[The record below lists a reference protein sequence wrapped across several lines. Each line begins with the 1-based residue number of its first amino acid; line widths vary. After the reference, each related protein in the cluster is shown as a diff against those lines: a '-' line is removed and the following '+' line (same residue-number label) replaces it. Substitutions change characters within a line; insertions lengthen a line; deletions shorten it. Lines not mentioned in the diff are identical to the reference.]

1 MQAAKFTNMV
11 SGLLIAVVIPVFN
24 GGTSGRT
31 AKELSYNPGT
41 IPDSLIEGSPAP
53 EGEHFFNP
61 DMITLLNEKAG
72 DLLSPR
78 WAHGDKIARMI
89 TAIQNVQA
97 DGLNPDDYHLPD
109 IEKLTERII
118 LSDEPAAEDIG
129 RLELMLSDA
138 FLLLSSHLAAGK
150 TDPAIIDPEWKALRR
165 NLRQNWQSFI
175 DSTLNTNNIVETLQN
190 LTPGYRDYINL
201 KKALEK
207 YRQLEADGGWG
218 YFNTSFPKLEKGIM
232 HSDVSM
238 LRKRLAITQ
247 GYIEFNPE
255 DEYLF
260 DQALHDQVIIF
271 QQRNGLESDGV
282 VGKLTIEALNIP
294 VKDRIETI
302 EANLERWR
310 WIGDDLGNRYIRVNA
325 ADFELRVMENDTVA
339 FQTPAIVGSFKRQ
352 TPVFSAVMKYMVLNP
367 DWAVPENI
375 LKLDIIPEVIKDSTY
390 LARKNMKILRMDGTE
405 VNPYSIDWKS
415 ASENSFPYMIK
426 QEPGQDN
433 PLGRIKFIFTN
444 PYDVYIHDTPT
455 RSLFSR
461 NVRPFSSGCIRISN
475 AIELAGYLLKDD
487 PGWSQARLKQ
497 AIDRD
502 QKQAI
507 IFKNPIP
514 VHIFYL
520 TAWADDD
527 GTAYFGKDIYN
538 RDRQLIIALKQDHS
552 GKTL

>member
-41 IPDSLIEGSPAP
+41 IPDSLIEGSSAP
-53 EGEHFFNP
+53 EREHIFNP

-118 LSDEPAAEDIG
+118 LSDEPAVEDIG
-129 RLELMLSDA
+129 RLGMMLSDA

-207 YRQLEADGGWG
+207 YRQIEAEGGWG

-405 VNPYSIDWKS
+405 VNPYSIDWKR

-426 QEPGQDN
+426 QDPGQDN
-433 PLGRIKFIFTN
+433 PRGGLN
-444 PYDVYIHDTPT
+444 SSSPT
-455 RSLFSR
+455 RMTFTFMIHPPAVCS
-461 NVRPFSSGCIRISN
+461 
-475 AIELAGYLLKDD
+475 
-487 PGWSQARLKQ
+487 
-497 AIDRD
+497 
-502 QKQAI
+502 
-507 IFKNPIP
+507 
-514 VHIFYL
+514 H
-520 TAWADDD
+520 
-527 GTAYFGKDIYN
+527 GT
-538 RDRQLIIALKQDHS
+538 
-552 GKTL
+552 